1 MGAKAIIQVSVSNHY
16 LQPDYCS
23 EVVSQGVLWEQ
34 VEVSEQEADFSLIR
48 QQDGYQSWISTQQL
62 AKSGTAE
69 TSGLEWRLV
78 RSHNARI
85 LLAPDIGAVAT
96 RDVVIGSRLPVL
108 TQTGQWSEVVLPAG
122 EKGWLQ
128 NHHFGEIGPAS
139 TDSIVAL
146 AREFLG
152 YQYSWG
158 GKTPKGFDCSGFVQT
173 VFGLHG
179 IQMPRDAH
187 LQHKTHSLSND
198 HRQARAGDLLF
209 FGEDPEKATHV
220 AISLGEN
227 RFIHAYGMVRENS
240 LAPSDGDF
248 SPKHLET
255 FLSVN
260 RYPVS

>member
-1 MGAKAIIQVSVSNHY
+1 MSAQAIIQVSVSNLY
-16 LQPDYCS
+16 LHPDYRS
-23 EVVSQGVLWEQ
+23 EVVSQGLLWEQ
-34 VEVSEQEADFSLIR
+34 VELLEEIEDFGRIR

-62 AKSGTAE
+62 AESGAAE

-78 RSHNARI
+78 RSHSARI
-85 LLAPDIGAVAT
+85 LLAPDTSSAAV
-96 RDVVIGSRLPVL
+96 RDVVVGSRLPVL
-108 TQTGQWSEVVLPAG
+108 REKGQWSEVVLPAG
-122 EKGWLQ
+122 EKGWLH

-139 TDSIVAL
+139 IDSILAL

-209 FGEDPEKATHV
+209 FGENPEKATHV
-220 AISLGEN
+220 AISLGES
-227 RFIHAYGMVRENS
+227 RFIHAYGLVRENS